1 MGKNS
6 AIAWTDHSF
15 NPWIG
20 CTKVG
25 PGCDNCYAEKERCSL
40 ALGVK
45 WGQGEA
51 RHRTAESTWRN
62 PRHWNDQ
69 AEKSGV
75 RQKVFCASL
84 ADVFDNEVPQEWRDD
99 LFALIRETPMLDWII
114 LTKRIGNV
122 REMLPVDWDSWH
134 GYPNVWLLITVVNQ
148 DEANRDI
155 PKLLDIPAQV
165 RGVSIEP
172 QIGPVD
178 LENIPYTDTDGD
190 YCMINALE
198 GELWVDGFQ
207 DPDTMEELDWVIC
220 GSESGPNRR
229 PFDIAWARE
238 LRKQCWQTQ
247 TPFFLKQTPGD
258 TRKGVIETPEL
269 DGRRWTQYPEGAGE

>member
-20 CTKVG
+20 CTMVG

-114 LTKRIGNV
+114 LTKRIGNAND
-122 REMLPVDWDSWH
+122 MLPDDWGY
-134 GYPNVWLLITVVNQ
+134 GYPNVWLLATVVNQ
-148 DEANRDI
+148 EEARRDI
-155 PKLLDIPAQV
+155 PKLLDTPAQV

-172 QIGPVD
+172 QVGYVNLMGIV
-178 LENIPYTDTDGD
+178 
-190 YCMINALE
+190 
-198 GELWVDGFQ
+198 FQ
-207 DPDTMEELDWVIC
+207 DAPYPYRRYLINSLDSESWAATSAHIGAKLDWVIC

-229 PFDIAWARE
+229 PFDMAWARS
-238 LRKQCWQTQ
+238 LRDQCQETN